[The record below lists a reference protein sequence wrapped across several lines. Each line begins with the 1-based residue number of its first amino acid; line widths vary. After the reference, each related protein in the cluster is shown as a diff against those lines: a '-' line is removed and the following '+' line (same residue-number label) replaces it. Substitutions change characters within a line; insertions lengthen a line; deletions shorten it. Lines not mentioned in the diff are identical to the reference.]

1 MKAPKRVV
9 VGVDGSNESTEAIQ
23 WAAQYAASTG
33 AAVEAWTSWTFPA
46 LSGIAYDVTN
56 WEANAWETLDI
67 ALTRALPN
75 GSNDVER
82 HTVQEHPAAALIAA
96 AKGADVVVVG
106 ARGHGAFAGMLLGSV
121 SQHVVAHA
129 PCPVVV
135 VRHTHERVSTEDNG
149 ATDE

>member
-33 AAVEAWTSWTFPA
+33 AVVEAWTSWNFPA

-56 WEANAWETLDI
+56 WEANARETLDI
-67 ALTRALPN
+67 ALARALPN
-75 GSNDVER
+75 GSNDIER
-82 HTVQEHPAAALIAA
+82 YTVQEHPGAALIAA

-129 PCPVVV
+129 RCPVVA
-135 VRHTHERVSTEDNG
+135 VRHTLN
-149 ATDE
+149 A